1 MKKIIMIIFTGIMIM
16 SLIGCNKKDNETQT
30 NQDKTIHNAV
40 AGTGDTI
47 KVVKKENQDDNKFD
61 KYLEKDERII
71 YLASNIE
78 EVYYN
83 DAKNKLSLKDYVST
97 MWQTT
102 DDSIN
107 HLVRYLQLYGEL
119 NDGGTKIYKSLEFDI
134 TIVKCNKISGN
145 KNIFIGDYN
154 IQYDD
159 NTMCKN

>member
-1 MKKIIMIIFTGIMIM
+1 MKKIIMIVFTGIMIM

-83 DAKNKLSLKDYVST
+83 DAKNKLTLKDYIST

-107 HLVRYLQLYGEL
+107 HLVRYL
-119 NDGGTKIYKSLEFDI
+119 
-134 TIVKCNKISGN
+134 
-145 KNIFIGDYN
+145 
-154 IQYDD
+154 
-159 NTMCKN
+159 